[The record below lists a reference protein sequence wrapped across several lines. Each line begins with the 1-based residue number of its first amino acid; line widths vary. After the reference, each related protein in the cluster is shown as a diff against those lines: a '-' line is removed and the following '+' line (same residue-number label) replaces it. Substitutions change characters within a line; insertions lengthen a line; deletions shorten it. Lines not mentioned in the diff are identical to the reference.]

1 MGRQQ
6 FIQTYPPEDWVC
18 PGCGKEH
25 SKPHF
30 AHEGQ
35 IDRGKKPGEPGR
47 ILFNRRKKDDS
58 LDHSMEVRDGLPD
71 EAPAYDEEGNPRD
84 LTCPHC
90 GYTTDATV
98 LIRVRELPSKIDRFF
113 QEEGIDPKKSWRK
126 LLNDFVNWLKKRED
140 GI

>member
-1 MGRQQ
+1 MGRQL
-6 FIQTYPPEDWVC
+6 IQTYPPENWVC

-58 LDHSMEVRDGLPD
+58 LDHSMEVRDLLD
-71 EAPAYDEEGNPRD
+71 EVLAYDEEGNPRD

-90 GYTTDATV
+90 GYTADATI
-98 LIRVRELPSKIDRFF
+98 LIRVGELPSKVDRFF

-140 GI
+140 GL

>member
-1 MGRQQ
+1 MGRQL
-6 FIQTYPPEDWVC
+6 IQTYPPENWVC

-58 LDHSMEVRDGLPD
+58 LDHSMEVRDGLLD
-71 EAPAYDEEGNPRD
+71 EVPAYDEEGNPRD

-98 LIRVRELPSKIDRFF
+98 LIRVGELPSKIDRFF

-140 GI
+140 GL

>member
-6 FIQTYPPEDWVC
+6 LIQTYPPENWVC

-58 LDHSMEVRDGLPD
+58 IDHSMEVRDGLPD

-90 GYTTDATV
+90 GYTTDATI
-98 LIRVRELPSKIDRFF
+98 LIRVGELPSKIDRFF

-140 GI
+140 GL